1 MDLTGKT
8 AIVSG
13 ASSGI
18 GDAAVRRLREVGAR
32 GAGGSRRVERS
43 RPLHVNLDEIVI
55 KAIAQSSGSHVVRRS
70 T

>member
-8 AIVSG
+8 AIVPVAG
-13 ASSGI
+13 
-18 GDAAVRRLREVGAR
+18 GAR
-32 GAGGSRRVERS
+32 RAERI

>member
-1 MDLTGKT
+1 VDLTGKT

-18 GDAAVRRLREVGAR
+18 GAATVRMLREAGVR
-32 GAGGSRRVERS
+32 VAGGARRVERI